1 MLSKQQTKSKS
12 YQANTL
18 GHQAESNFASPLV
31 TIQPYGRKRP
41 FFLVLGGV
49 GGVDG
54 DIGLAVA
61 ARLLIHLDS
70 ERPFY
75 GLRASILDG
84 ELNPYARAEYP
95 PAEVLAAEYIKA
107 IRTLQ
112 PDGPYLLGG
121 DCLAGIVAFEMAQQ
135 LLAQGQKVALL
146 VLLDSNCPTEI
157 AHQNDLLPRK
167 LPATIIYHLSQ
178 LWHIKPGKR
187 LSYFFDKVMNAL
199 KLYLLRDREAWKAR
213 FYAHL
218 WQQYNVIL
226 SRYRPQTY
234 PGRIVLLVSEAL
246 YRQNPTQGW
255 SNVAAGG
262 LDVYMFPGEH
272 GTYIKQHAQAIAERL
287 SLCFDAAEA
296 ENLKQSVTKHNAT
309 G

>member
-1 MLSKQQTKSKS
+1 MLSKQQTKSES

-18 GHQAESNFASPLV
+18 AYQVESNSASPLV
-31 TIQPYGRKRP
+31 TIQPNGRKRP

-84 ELNPYARAEYP
+84 ELNPYAPAEYP
-95 PAEVLAAEYIKA
+95 PAEVLAADYIKA
-107 IRTLQ
+107 IRAFQ

-135 LLAQGQKVALL
+135 LVAQGQKVALL
-146 VLLDSNCPTEI
+146 VLLDTSCPTETTCY
-157 AHQNDLLPRK
+157 NDRLPRK
-167 LPATIIYHLSQ
+167 IPATIIYHLNQ
-178 LWHIKPGKR
+178 LWHIEPGKR
-187 LSYFFDKVMNAL
+187 LSYFFDKAMNAF

-218 WQQYNVIL
+218 WQQYSTTL
-226 SRYRPQTY
+226 LRYRPQTY
-234 PGRIVLLVSEAL
+234 SGRIALLLCEAL

-255 SNVAAGG
+255 SNVAPEG
-262 LDVYMFPGEH
+262 LEIYMFPGEH
-272 GTYIKQHAQAIAERL
+272 TTYIKEHAQAIAEQL

-296 ENLKQSVTKHNAT
+296 ENLKPPVTKHNAT